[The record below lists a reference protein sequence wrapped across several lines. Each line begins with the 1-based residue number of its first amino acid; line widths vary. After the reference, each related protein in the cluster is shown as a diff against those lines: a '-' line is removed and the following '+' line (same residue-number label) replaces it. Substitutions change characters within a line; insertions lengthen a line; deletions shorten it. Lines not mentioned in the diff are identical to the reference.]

1 MENRTPPQYDV
12 VIVGGGPAG
21 LSAAL
26 MLGRSR
32 RRVLVVDEGRP
43 RNRFA
48 GHMHGVLGRDHTS
61 PLELLAEGRRELG
74 RYDGVELR
82 EGSVVGA
89 APTPTPTATATATAT
104 AETGTEPTGFR
115 VELDDGATVTAR
127 RLLVT
132 SGLRDELPAVPGLAE
147 LWGRG
152 VFVCPYCDGWE
163 VRDGRIAVLAGEQP
177 NPHQAQLMRQLSD
190 EVVFLTGGRPIDETT
205 RSGLLARGIRIEERP
220 LARVASDA
228 DGELVALELADGE
241 AVPVDALFV
250 APGPA
255 PLDGLLRS
263 LGAEHTEHP
272 MGGSFVVVDAMGRTN
287 VPGLWAAGNVTDPRS
302 SVPFA
307 MAGGN
312 FTGAAMNAALV
323 EEEIAAALAARERM
337 EAWTSS

>member
-1 MENRTPPQYDV
+1 MENRTHPQYDV

-61 PLELLAEGRRELG
+61 PLDLLAEGRRELG

-82 EGSVVGA
+82 EGAVVGA
-89 APTPTPTATATATAT
+89 TR
-104 AETGTEPTGFR
+104 TGDADAAATGFL
-115 VELDDGATVTAR
+115 VELDDGATATTR
-127 RLLVT
+127 HLLVT
-132 SGLRDELPAVPGLAE
+132 SGLRDELPDVPGLAE

-163 VRDGRIAVLAGEQP
+163 VRDRRIAVLAGERP

-190 EVVFLTGGRPIDETT
+190 DVVFLTGGRELDDAA
-205 RSGLLARGIRIEERP
+205 RSGLLARGIRVEERA
-220 LARVASDA
+220 LARVAADA
-228 DGELVALELADGE
+228 EGELAALELADGE
-241 AVPVDALFV
+241 AIPVDAVFV
-250 APGPA
+250 APVPA
-255 PLDGLLRS
+255 PLDGLLRT
-263 LGAEHTEHP
+263 LGAAHAEHP
-272 MGGSFVVVDAMGRTN
+272 MGGSFVVVDAMGRTD

-323 EEEIAAALAARERM
+323 EEEIAAAIAA
-337 EAWTSS
+337 AADAS

>member
-1 MENRTPPQYDV
+1 MENRTQPKYDV

-74 RYDGVELR
+74 RYDGVEVR
-82 EGSVVGA
+82 DGAVVGA
-89 APTPTPTATATATAT
+89 TRTAGAD
-104 AETGTEPTGFR
+104 AEATGFL
-115 VELDDGATVTAR
+115 VELDDATTVTTR

-132 SGLRDELPAVPGLAE
+132 SGLRDELPEVPGLAE

-163 VRDGRIAVLAGEQP
+163 VRDRRIAVLAGEQP

-190 EVVFLTGGRPIDETT
+190 DVVFLSGGRQIDDAT

-220 LARVASDA
+220 LARVETDTE
-228 DGELVALELADGE
+228 GELAALELADGE
-241 AVPVDALFV
+241 TIPVDALLV
-250 APGPA
+250 APVPA
-255 PLDGLLRS
+255 PLDGLLRA
-263 LGAEHTEHP
+263 LGAAHAEHP
-272 MGGSFVVVDAMGRTN
+272 MGGSFVVVDAMGRTD

-323 EEEIAAALAARERM
+323 EEEIAAAIAA
-337 EAWTSS
+337 AS

>member
-12 VIVGGGPAG
+12 VIAGGGPAG

-32 RRVLVVDEGRP
+32 RRVLVVDEGLP

-61 PLELLAEGRRELG
+61 PLELLADGRRELG
-74 RYDGVELR
+74 RYEDVELR
-82 EGSVVGA
+82 EGAIVAATRGA
-89 APTPTPTATATATAT
+89 AEAS
-104 AETGTEPTGFR
+104 GFR
-115 VELDDGATVTAR
+115 VELRDGAVVAAR
-127 RLLVT
+127 RLLVA

-163 VRDGRIAVLAGEQP
+163 VRDRRIAVLAGEHP

-190 EVVFLTGGRPIDETT
+190 DVVFLTDGRPVDDAV
-205 RSGLLARGIRIEERP
+205 RAGLLARGIRIEERP
-220 LARVASDA
+220 LARVATDA
-228 DGELVALELADGE
+228 AGELAALHLDDGAEL
-241 AVPVDALFV
+241 PVDALLV
-250 APGPA
+250 APVPA
-255 PLDGLLRS
+255 PSDGLLRA
-263 LGAEHTEHP
+263 LGAEHAEHP
-272 MGGSFVVVDAMGRTN
+272 MGGSFVVVDQMGRTS

-307 MAGGN
+307 MAAGN
-312 FTGAAMNAALV
+312 FTGAAMNATLV
-323 EEEIAAALAARERM
+323 EEEVEAAVAGLAAAAAV
-337 EAWTSS
+337 AG

>member
-1 MENRTPPQYDV
+1 MENRTQHQYDV

-82 EGSVVGA
+82 ESAVVGA
-89 APTPTPTATATATAT
+89 TRAGDAD
-104 AETGTEPTGFR
+104 AEPAGFLI
-115 VELDDGATVTAR
+115 ELGDGATVSTR

-132 SGLRDELPAVPGLAE
+132 SGLRDELPDVPGLAE

-163 VRDGRIAVLAGEQP
+163 VRDRRIAVLAGEQP

-190 EVVFLTGGRPIDETT
+190 DVVFLTGGRPIDDAT
-205 RSGLLARGIRIEERP
+205 RSGLLARGIRVEERP
-220 LARVASDA
+220 LARVTTDTE
-228 DGELVALELADGE
+228 GALAAVELADG
-241 AVPVDALFV
+241 ATLPVDALFV
-250 APGPA
+250 APVPA
-255 PLDGLLRS
+255 PLDGLLRT
-263 LGAEHTEHP
+263 LGAEHAEHP
-272 MGGSFVVVDAMGRTN
+272 MGGSFVVVDAMGRTD

-323 EEEIAAALAARERM
+323 EEEVELAIEQTTATSAAA
-337 EAWTSS
+337 S